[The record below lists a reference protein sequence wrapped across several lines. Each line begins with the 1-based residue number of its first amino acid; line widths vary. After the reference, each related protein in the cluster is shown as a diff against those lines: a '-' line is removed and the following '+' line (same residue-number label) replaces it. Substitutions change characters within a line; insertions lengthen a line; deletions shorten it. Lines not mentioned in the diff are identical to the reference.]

1 MRTSWKAAAIALF
14 ALSLVLGGFFG
25 DRLLALDKEARE
37 QLHLY
42 TELLTVAQEAYGGEV
57 TYRDLVVSSIDGMV
71 RTLDPHTTFLTA
83 DAYSGMRDR
92 QQSSFYGLGILVGM
106 RNGQLTVITPIDGT
120 PAWRLGIRAGDVITA
135 IEDEPTEM
143 MNINEAVRQLKG
155 PKDTEVRITIVR
167 PGLEE
172 PFDLTVVRDEI
183 PQNTVRYAYM
193 LTPTVGYM
201 AISDFNRGTGVEVE
215 ETLADLEAQGMESLL
230 LDLRGNGGGLLD
242 QAIAVVELFVPKG
255 SKIVE
260 TRGRTRE
267 SFQEYDARDGHQLSE
282 LPLVV
287 LVGENTASAAEIL
300 AGAIQDHDIGLIVGS
315 PTWGKGLVQ
324 TVYTLS
330 YGAGLALTTAKYYTP
345 SGRLI
350 QRDYSSWFDYATHAN
365 GTQVAEE
372 GEEEGETGED
382 EAVAVEAF
390 LTDLGR
396 EVYGGGGITPDV
408 KVDAG
413 EISTFAQFLLS
424 RNALFDFAV
433 EWANDHPVDNEAW
446 EPPAEL
452 LDSFS
457 AWLAENE
464 LATGEEIAEG
474 LEEAETRDFVER
486 RIHAE
491 IFNSAFG
498 LESRHQVLAHG
509 DPVIQEALTLFDQ
522 ATELLAQRQ
531 KLEDEEERAE
541 TGDDERRAA
550 VGVTN

>member
-1 MRTSWKAAAIALF
+1 M
-14 ALSLVLGGFFG
+14 
-25 DRLLALDKEARE
+25 
-37 QLHLY
+37 
-42 TELLTVAQEAYGGEV
+42 AQEAYGGEV
-57 TYRDLVVSSIDGMV
+57 SYRELVVSSIDGMV

-135 IEDEPTEM
+135 IEGEPTEM
-143 MNINEAVRQLKG
+143 MNINEAVQQLKG
-155 PKDTEVRITIVR
+155 PKGTEVRITIAR
-167 PGLEE
+167 PGLDEE

-215 ETLADLEAQGMESLL
+215 ETLAELEAQGMESLL

-267 SFQEYDARDGHQLSE
+267 SFQEYDARDGNRLSE

-300 AGAIQDHDIGLIVGS
+300 AGAIQDHDIGLIVGN

-350 QRDYSSWFDYATHAN
+350 QRDYSSWFDYATHSN

-372 GEEEGETGED
+372 GEELGENDGV
-382 EAVAVEAF
+382 VAVQAY

-408 KVDAG
+408 KVEPSDV
-413 EISTFAQFLLS
+413 STFAQFLLS

-433 EWANDHPVDNEAW
+433 EWANNHPIEEATW
-446 EPPAEL
+446 EPPASCWIGSRRGWPKTSWRPTKRSPKASRMPRHRASCGAGSTPRYSIRHS
-452 LDSFS
+452 DSRVD
-457 AWLAENE
+457 
-464 LATGEEIAEG
+464 
-474 LEEAETRDFVER
+474 TRCWPR
-486 RIHAE
+486 
-491 IFNSAFG
+491 
-498 LESRHQVLAHG
+498 
-509 DPVIQEALTLFDQ
+509 VIP
-522 ATELLAQRQ
+522 RS
-531 KLEDEEERAE
+531 KRP
-541 TGDDERRAA
+541 
-550 VGVTN
+550 

>member
-1 MRTSWKAAAIALF
+1 MRRSWKIAAIALF

-37 QLHLY
+37 QLHLF

-57 TYRDLVVSSIDGMV
+57 TYRDLVISSIDGMV

-135 IEDEPTEM
+135 IEGEPTEM
-143 MNINEAVRQLKG
+143 MNINEAVQQLKG
-155 PKDTEVRITIVR
+155 PKGTEVRITIAR
-167 PGLEE
+167 PGLDEE

-215 ETLADLEAQGMESLL
+215 ETLAELEALGMESLL
-230 LDLRGNGGGLLD
+230 LDLRGNGGGLWD
-242 QAIAVVELFVPKG
+242 QAIAVVELFEPKG
-255 SKIVE
+255 TKIVE

-267 SFQEYDARDGHQLSE
+267 SFQEYDARDGNRLSE

-350 QRDYSSWFDYATHAN
+350 QRDYSSWFDYATHSN

-372 GEEEGETGED
+372 GEELDENEG
-382 EAVAVEAF
+382 VAVQAF
-390 LTDLGR
+390 ITDLGR

-408 KVDAG
+408 KV
-413 EISTFAQFLLS
+413 EQSNVSTFAQFLLS

-433 EWANDHPVDNEAW
+433 EWANNHPIEEETW

-452 LDSFS
+452 LDRFS
-457 AWLAENE
+457 EWLAENE
-464 LATGEEIAEG
+464 LATDEEIAEG
-474 LEEAETRDFVER
+474 LEEAETQDFVRR

-498 LESRHQVLAHG
+498 LESRHQVLAKG
-509 DPVIQEALTLFDQ
+509 DPQIQEALSLFGQ
-522 ATELLAQRQ
+522 ATELLAKRQR
-531 KLEDEEERAE
+531 LEDEEERAE
-541 TGDDERRAA
+541 TDERQVA
-550 VGVTN
+550 VGVGN

>member
-1 MRTSWKAAAIALF
+1 MRTSWKIAAIALF
-14 ALSLVLGGFFG
+14 ALSLLLGGFFG

-37 QLHLY
+37 QLHLF

-71 RTLDPHTTFLTA
+71 RTLDPHTSFLTA

-120 PAWRLGIRAGDVITA
+120 PAWRLGIRAGDVIAA

-143 MNINEAVRQLKG
+143 MNINEAVRRLKG
-155 PKDTEVRITIVR
+155 PKGTEVRITIVR

-215 ETLADLEAQGMESLL
+215 ETLAELEEQGMESLL

-267 SFQEYDARDGHQLSE
+267 SFQEYAAHDGNQLSE

-300 AGAIQDHDIGLIVGS
+300 AGAIQDHDIGLIVGN

-350 QRDYSSWFDYATHAN
+350 QRDYSSWFDYATHSN
-365 GTQVAEE
+365 GTQVGVD
-372 GEEEGETGED
+372 GEDLGED
-382 EAVAVEAF
+382 EGVAVQAF

-408 KVDAG
+408 KVESA
-413 EISTFAQFLLS
+413 EVSSFAQFLLS

-433 EWANDHPVDNEAW
+433 EWANDHPIEDEDW

-452 LDSFS
+452 LDRFS

-464 LATGEEIAEG
+464 LATDEEIAAG
-474 LEEAETRDFVER
+474 LEDAETQDFVRR

-498 LESRHQVLAHG
+498 LESRHQVLAQG
-509 DPVIQEALTLFDQ
+509 DPQIQEALSLFGQ
-522 ATELLAQRQ
+522 ATELLAKRQR
-531 KLEDEEERAE
+531 LEDEEERAE
-541 TGDDERRAA
+541 TDDGRRAA
-550 VGVTN
+550 VGVGN